1 MRYLTIQQSIFM
13 SFKKLNDITGWIIF
27 AVATVV
33 YAITAEQT
41 ASFWDCGEFIAVSY
55 KLMVP
60 HPPGAPLFLLVGRL
74 FSMLAMGDGLQVG
87 YWVNMVSVLSSSFT
101 ILFMFWSITLLGR
114 KLVGPPEATDGGY
127 SLAQQLTLLG
137 ASAIGSLAYTFSD
150 SFWFSAAEAEVY
162 GMSSFFTAFVVWAML
177 KWETLEDAVDE
188 NKWLLLIAYMMGL
201 SIGVHLLNL
210 VTLPAMGLVYY
221 FKKYKTPTF
230 IGIVAT
236 LLMSLVIIAVIMEGI
251 IPGLPTLAGKLE
263 VMFVNSFGL
272 PFGSGIILFIAMCLG
287 GLVYGIRY
295 SLQHGKAILH
305 TALMSLVFILIGYSS
320 YSLILIRSNAN
331 PPIDENNPE
340 DIISFVSYLRREQY
354 GDRPLFFGRT
364 FKSERLETVYGD
376 SVFRKGKNR
385 YESYDIKMTMAYKD
399 NMLLPRIYSQ
409 TDDHAKLY
417 QSWLNLPQDEN
428 YRPTMGDNL
437 QFLFTYQMGHMY
449 FRYFL
454 WNFAGRDGDD
464 KEAAWLLPWSPSD
477 APEEIGKNRA
487 RDNFYMLPLILG
499 LIGMFYQL
507 KKDEKGF
514 SFVGMLFVLT
524 GVALVI
530 YMNSPPTEPRERDY
544 IYVGSYYA
552 FAIWIGLG
560 VIAVAD
566 ALKKLVKS
574 AVARPIIATVLCAIV
589 PLLMGAKGW
598 DNHNRHG
605 RFHSVDQ
612 ARNTLASCAPNAI
625 LFTGGDNDTFP
636 LWYVQDVEGFRTD
649 VRVIVL
655 SYFNTDWYIDQMRRK
670 VYESEPLPF
679 SLEWE
684 NYKSGKN
691 DVVYIDPQANEERAL
706 NLKKYLGYVKTNNP
720 AIMRPYGDNEM
731 LTISP
736 SRLFTVPVDSAGVI
750 AKGIIPKGMES
761 RVLKQLTF
769 GLRKGS
775 SAFYKSDLM
784 ILDLIANF
792 NWNRPIYF
800 NNTSAATTAI
810 DVRDYLFMEGM
821 TYRLLPVRARG
832 QGGMGE
838 VSTTVMDENLK
849 KFQFRGFD
857 NPDAYHDE
865 EYRKFAANERNAFF
879 RLALQFYED
888 GNDQKAKE
896 VLDYSLKSIPDASIA
911 YDYYMP
917 QYVRLYYLLGE
928 TEKAKQIA
936 ETMGKRAEDNLK
948 FVVENKLIN
957 YSYADRAQL
966 WLYTVNQLQDIYTS
980 LATREQETI
989 TQLRQTPQ
997 INQEA
1002 DTKKINEAEARLKFN
1017 KERASHFNAI
1027 LEKYYQAVQ

>member
-1 MRYLTIQQSIFM
+1 M
-13 SFKKLNDITGWIIF
+13 SFKKLNDLVGWIIF
-27 AVATVV
+27 AIATVV
-33 YAITAEQT
+33 YVMTAEQV

-60 HPPGAPLFLLVGRL
+60 HPPGAPFFLLVGRL
-74 FSMLAMGDGLQVG
+74 FSMLAMGDGQQVG

-114 KLVGPPEATDGGY
+114 KLVGAPENDGQY
-127 SLAQQLTLLG
+127 SLGQQLALLG
-137 ASAIGSLAYTFSD
+137 ASTIGSLAYTFSD
-150 SFWFSAAEAEVY
+150 SFWFSAVEAEVY

-230 IGIVAT
+230 GGIVAT
-236 LLMSLVIIAVIMEGI
+236 LLLSLVIIGIIMEGI

-263 VMFVNSFGL
+263 IMFVNSFGL
-272 PFGSGIILFIAMCLG
+272 PFGSGIVLFIALCLG

-295 SLQHGKAILH
+295 AVQHNKVILH
-305 TALMSLVFILIGYSS
+305 TSLMSLVFILIGYSS
-320 YSLILIRSNAN
+320 YSLVLIRSNAN

-354 GDRPLFFGRT
+354 GDRPLLYGRT
-364 FKSERLETVYGD
+364 FKSDRLETVYGD
-376 SVFRKGKNR
+376 SVYRKGKNR
-385 YESYDIKMTMAYKD
+385 YESYDIKMTMKYSD

-409 TDDHAKLY
+409 TDDHAQLY
-417 QSWLNLPQDEN
+417 RSWLNLPPNEE
-428 YRPTMGDNL
+428 YRPGMGDNL
-437 QFLFTYQMGHMY
+437 RFLFTYQLGHMY

-464 KEAAWLLPWSPSD
+464 KEAAWLLPWSPTG
-477 APEEIGKNRA
+477 APEEIAKNRA

-499 LIGMFYQL
+499 LVGMFYQL

-514 SFVGMLFVLT
+514 SFAGMLFVLT
-524 GVALVI
+524 GVALVV

-544 IYVGSYYA
+544 IYVGSFYA
-552 FAIWIGLG
+552 FAMWIGLG
-560 VIAVAD
+560 VLALAD
-566 ALKKLVKS
+566 ALRNVVKNP
-574 AVARPIIATVLCAIV
+574 VARPVIATAVCAVV
-589 PLLMGAKGW
+589 PLLMGTKGW

-655 SYFNTDWYIDQMRRK
+655 SYFNTDWYVDQMRRK
-670 VYESEPLPF
+670 VYESDALPF

-691 DVVYIDPQANEERAL
+691 DIVYVDPNAPSDRAL
-706 NLKKYLGYVKTNNP
+706 NLRKYLSYVKENNP
-720 AIMRPYGDNEM
+720 AILRPYGEGEM

-736 SRLFTVPVDSAGVI
+736 SRSFSIGVDSAGVI
-750 AKGIIPKGMES
+750 AKGIIPKGKEQ
-761 RVLKQLTF
+761 RVLSQMTF

-775 SAFYKSDLM
+775 NAFYKSDLM
-784 ILDLIANF
+784 ILDLLANF
-792 NWNRPIYF
+792 NWNRPVYF
-800 NNTSAATTAI
+800 NNTSASTTAI
-810 DVRDYLFMEGM
+810 DLRDYLFMEGM
-821 TYRLLPVRARG
+821 TYRLLPIRARG
-832 QGGMGE
+832 EGGMGE
-838 VSTTVMDENLK
+838 VSTEVMYANLK

-879 RLALQFYED
+879 RLALQYYED

-896 VLDYSLKSIPDASIA
+896 VLDYSLKNIPDSSIP

-917 QYVRLYYLLGE
+917 QYAQLYYLLGE
-928 TEKAKQIA
+928 TAKADQIA
-936 ETMGKRAEDNLK
+936 ELMGKRAVDNLK
-948 FVVENKLIN
+948 FVVDHNLIN
-957 YSYADRAQL
+957 YSYADRANL
-966 WLYTVNQLQDIYTS
+966 WLYTLNRLQDIYTDLVKREEAN
-980 LATREQETI
+980 LAT
-989 TQLRQTPQ
+989 LRQTPEVD
-997 INQEA
+997 QEMGG
-1002 DTKKINEAEARLKFN
+1002 KKVAEAEAKLKGY
-1017 KERASHFNAI
+1017 R
-1027 LEKYYQAVQ
+1027 EKAARYADQLNNYYPKVNR